1 MSAVHP
7 LSRNP
12 MMRETAAPPLGSG
25 HHKLR
30 PSCDRTPVFRDIAT
44 ITSGF
49 GAVTISPE
57 HHSLI
62 ADEPIMTT
70 TAFPTGRPNYRYKKA
85 SKEGRNPGLS
95 RPRRPEVT
103 SGRSS
108 SCPTPCRPLP
118 HLLHCPL
125 CGHFSARPPVRFL
138 GSEPRHHLLG
148 AMALPGDPYQDAL
161 INASNSLSASAP
173 DRDRG
178 RGSHSGDRLV
188 RDMALLAVG
197 LDAGHALHHR
207 GRGRVRSRFLLP
219 RPRHAGPSPPW
230 TAGLAGSA
238 TRGGGSVA
246 APPEMAGSRPAGPG
260 DGLMNTLL
268 LSGLALT
275 AAVCA
280 SLTAAVIP
288 LLRTSPR
295 R

>member
-1 MSAVHP
+1 
-7 LSRNP
+7 
-12 MMRETAAPPLGSG
+12 MRETAAPPLGSG

-49 GAVTISPE
+49 GAVTIIPE

-85 SKEGRNPGLS
+85 SKEGRTPGLS

-125 CGHFSARPPVRFL
+125 CGPFSALFL
-138 GSEPRHHLLG
+138 ATLIRALLSTHRILYPRLLLIGVAAAVLIQVTAWCVTWHYWPWASTRVMPFIIVAGAGFAVGSCFLDLATQVHLL
-148 AMALPGDPYQDAL
+148 
-161 INASNSLSASAP
+161 
-173 DRDRG
+173 
-178 RGSHSGDRLV
+178 
-188 RDMALLAVG
+188 
-197 LDAGHALHHR
+197 
-207 GRGRVRSRFLLP
+207 
-219 RPRHAGPSPPW
+219 PW

-238 TRGGGSVA
+238 IAVA
-246 APPEMAGSRPAGPG
+246 DQWRRRLRWRAHARR
-260 DGLMNTLL
+260 
-268 LSGLALT
+268 ALET
-275 AAVCA
+275 A
-280 SLTAAVIP
+280 S
-288 LLRTSPR
+288 
-295 R
+295 